1 MFETKKT
8 KKKRSEIKREK
19 QEIKLRELNKFR
31 FVPLKKKSYKW
42 LIFPAVFLVLI
53 VLVVLMVG
61 VSNAKI
67 DVDKVSISHKQLP
80 ESFDGYTILQISD
93 IHGHTFGESN
103 SKLINTINELDF
115 DMILFTGDMLGHPDD
130 EDDIWKTVDLIEAI
144 ARENVPIYYVL
155 GESDYEPE
163 NKDNLE
169 DDWNMCIEPKEK
181 TPFMVAIEEVGAQP
195 VYPIQEIRRGNDV
208 IFLTGVKYYED
219 LFDEYGF
226 DTDMHF
232 TICVTHKPI
241 TYNVNRR
248 LETIN
253 KNSYNEVDYDLSISG
268 HTHGGTVRLPI
279 LGALYVE
286 GHGVL
291 PSEKY
296 AQGLHYTQGRYNYIS
311 QGLGTGDGFPV
322 RVCCTPTVS
331 LLTLN
336 CP

>member
-1 MFETKKT
+1 MFASKPK
-8 KKKRSEIKREK
+8 KKKRSEKRKEK

-31 FVPLKKKSYKW
+31 FVPPKKKTYKW
-42 LIFPAVFLVLI
+42 VVFPAVFLILI
-53 VLVVLMVG
+53 VLVILMVG
-61 VSNAKI
+61 VSNARI
-67 DVDKVSISHKQLP
+67 SIDKVTINHKQIP
-80 ESFDGYTILQISD
+80 SSFDGYTILQISD
-93 IHGHTFGESN
+93 LHGHTFGDAN
-103 SKLINTINELDF
+103 SKLIDKINELDF
-115 DMILFTGDMLGHPDD
+115 DMILFTGDMLRSPDHQ
-130 EDDIWKTVDLIEAI
+130 DDIWQTVDIIEAI
-144 ARENVPIYYVL
+144 ARDNVPIYYIF
-155 GESDYEPE
+155 GETDYLPE
-163 NKDNLE
+163 DAGKLS
-169 DDWNMCIEPKEK
+169 DDWNMCIEPSYDTVFAKALNE
-181 TPFMVAIEEVGAQP
+181 AGAKP
-195 VYPIQEIRRGNDV
+195 LYPIQEIRRGEDV
-208 IFLTGVKYYED
+208 IFLTGIKYYED

-241 TYNVNRR
+241 TYDVNRR

-296 AQGLHYTQGRYNYIS
+296 ARGLHYTQGRYNYIS
-311 QGLGTGDGFPV
+311 QGLGTEDGFPV
-322 RVCCTPTVS
+322 RVCCSPTVS